1 MTLDTHRQ
9 ELIDYLASFGL
20 DANKILADGWTD
32 TTYEE
37 FTDEPDHPGWQI
49 TVTKPWPEGL
59 DVNRVDS
66 LHQQAWARETWRT
79 DES

>member
-37 FTDEPDHPGWQI
+37 FTGQFDHNGWRI
-49 TVTKPWPEGL
+49 TATKRWPEGL
-59 DVNRVDS
+59 DVNEVVRLD
-66 LHQQAWARETWRT
+66 QQARARETWRNY
-79 DES
+79 EP